1 VTWLCWQKS
10 RATSSNYVPTQEK
23 TVCWWHNNLTLQIF
37 LLQSWMDNYLSAPDR
52 NDWVVRSALYHISLR
67 YIDDHN
73 EAPKPPFAQQ
83 KKVVRVSRRYLYYLL
98 VVIMLFFSL
107 FHYCWWHYSIPGS
120 LLLSSSTH
128 RISPFP
134 KNTVVIY
141 ACSSYVDAYP
151 VRYID
156 LTHVYRVAWICF
168 LSPFLLFPFLHHQT
182 QGDAC
187 HNSIFGVFL
196 LLDSSI
202 IASAPLEGRPCKYFI
217 DFFFSTE

>member
-1 VTWLCWQKS
+1 
-10 RATSSNYVPTQEK
+10 
-23 TVCWWHNNLTLQIF
+23 
-37 LLQSWMDNYLSAPDR
+37 MDNYLSAPDR

-67 YIDDHN
+67 NIDDHN

-83 KKVVRVSRRYLYYLL
+83 KKVVRVSISILSISSYYALL
-98 VVIMLFFSL
+98 LFVPLLLMAL
-107 FHYCWWHYSIPGS
+107 FYTRS
-120 LLLSSSTH
+120 LLSSSTH

-202 IASAPLEGRPCKYFI
+202 FASAPLEGRPCKYFI